1 MRRTTKPKYR
11 VAVIGCGA
19 VGVLY
24 GAEKKRPTSASH
36 AGAASEHPRA
46 ALAALVDTDARALA
60 RAGKLFPRVPR
71 YASAGDCLAKERPD
85 VVVIA
90 TPPSARL
97 ALIKLCVQ
105 HNVRAIICEKP
116 LANTAREARNIAR
129 LVAKHKSV
137 FLLNY
142 QRRFSPL
149 FERVRRDI
157 ASGALGRVEQ
167 VTCYYS
173 NGLYN
178 NGGHA
183 LDALLQLLGGEDME
197 VRFALI
203 NKNAL
208 HPPGDP
214 CIDAVLETKQGVRI
228 VLQSLDQKAYGI
240 FDIRVLGTLG
250 ERAFIDYGSTLVE
263 TAARASVFEGVRQ
276 LDRRHALLRRGEPC
290 GTLAYAVACLERGTP
305 PASGVKNGVQVVE
318 LLEKIQT
325 YAQKNK

>member
-1 MRRTTKPKYR
+1 MRRTKKLKYR

-24 GAEKKRPTSASH
+24 GTEKKRPTSASH
-36 AGAASEHPRA
+36 AGAAVSNTKTV
-46 ALAALVDTDARALA
+46 LAALVDTDAKALA
-60 RAGKLFPRVPR
+60 RAGELFPGVKR
-71 YASAGDCLAKERPD
+71 YASAGDCIKKESPD
-85 VVVIA
+85 MVVIA

-105 HNVRAIICEKP
+105 HTVRAIICEKP
-116 LANTAREARNIAR
+116 LANTAREARSIAR
-129 LVAKHKSV
+129 AIAKSRALFV
-137 FLLNY
+137 LNY

-183 LDALLQLLGGEDME
+183 LDALLQLLGEDMA
-197 VRFALI
+197 VNWARV
-203 NKNAL
+203 NKNAS

-214 CIDAVLETKQGVRI
+214 CVDAMLETKKGVRI
-228 VLQSLDQKAYGI
+228 VLQSVDQKAYGI
-240 FDIRVLGTLG
+240 FDIRLLGTRG
-250 ERAFIDYGSTLVE
+250 ERAFTDYGSTLME
-263 TAARASVFEGVRQ
+263 TAARTSVFEGVRQ
-276 LDRRHALLRRGEPC
+276 LDRRRALQRRADPQ
-290 GTLAYAVACLERGTP
+290 GTLAYAVACLEQGTP
-305 PASGVKNGVQVVE
+305 PASGVKNGVQVME